1 MNHPYAAYQN
11 AYQTVSKTR
20 QIVMLYEGTIR
31 FMQQAREAMEEKR
44 IEDRYNLLIKA
55 SDVIIGLQSC
65 LDFDADEKV
74 ARTLFDFY
82 GDLDIR
88 IMQLQRSNDLNECDA
103 IIGELK
109 AMRDVWKQIDDTAE
123 TAAPTAAATQQESSA
138 ATDMPNLEEL
148 QNSIFV
154 SV

>member
-20 QIVMLYEGTIR
+20 QIVMLYEGAIR
-31 FMQQAREAMEEKR
+31 FVQQAREAIIENR
-44 IEDRYNLLIKA
+44 IQDRYNLLMKA

-74 ARTLFDFY
+74 ATTLYDFY
-82 GDLDIR
+82 AGIDVRL
-88 IMQLQRSNDLNECDA
+88 MQVQRSNDEAECSA
-103 IIGELK
+103 IIEELK
-109 AMRDVWKQIDDTAE
+109 GMRDVWRQIDENITATDAPPAEQAITTDTA
-123 TAAPTAAATQQESSA
+123 PQKGML
-138 ATDMPNLEEL
+138 DIPN
-148 QNSIFV
+148 SVFV